1 MSDAIDDATIH
12 DLLQRA
18 RDDEGAYLADLEAL
32 VRIETPS
39 GHLPG
44 LERAASWLQDAFD
57 RVGEVTRED
66 TSAGPLLSVRC
77 AGRGARVVILA
88 HYDTVQPV
96 GSWPELWR
104 IDGDRIF
111 GPGTND
117 MKGGL
122 LFALHALRMLGAERR
137 PQVEVLLTPDEEVG
151 SAASRPRI
159 EAAAGSADAVL
170 VLEAPTNEGD
180 PKVARKGGGRYRI
193 TVHGR
198 AAHQGVE
205 PEKGVNAVVEA
216 AHQVLAL
223 ERISDPER
231 GSRLGV
237 NVIHGG
243 TVVNVVADRVE
254 VEVDARAWTLAEG
267 RRLDAALHGLEPV
280 LPGARLE
287 VAGAFARPPMEA
299 LPGTMALF
307 ERVQRIGRRLGLDL
321 AQGRV
326 GGASDGNFTAALGIA
341 TLDGLGPVGFA
352 DHTREEHILR
362 SEVPERL
369 ALLAALLAELS
380 MGSKAGRG

>member
-1 MSDAIDDATIH
+1 MIDDASIH
-12 DLLQRA
+12 DLLGRA
-18 RDDEGAYLADLEAL
+18 REVEPAYLEALEAL

-44 LERAASWLQDAFD
+44 LERAAAWMAEAFAA
-57 RVGEVTRED
+57 VGTVSREA
-66 TSAGPLLSVRC
+66 TPAGPLLSVQVP
-77 AGRGARVVILA
+77 GRGARVLMLA

-96 GSWPELWR
+96 GSWSELWR
-104 IDGDRIF
+104 LDGDRIY

-122 LFALHALRMLGAERR
+122 LFALHALKLLEPRDR
-137 PQVEVLLTPDEEVG
+137 PAVEILLTPDEEVG
-151 SAASRPRI
+151 SEASRPRI
-159 EAAAGSADAVL
+159 EAAAREADAVL

-180 PKVARKGGGRYRI
+180 PKVARKGGGRYRV

-216 AHQVLAL
+216 AHQILAL
-223 ERISDPER
+223 EAISDLEK
-231 GSRLGV
+231 GSRLGA

-254 VEVDARAWTLAEG
+254 IEVDARAWTLDEG
-267 RRLDAALHGLEPV
+267 TRLDAALHALKPV
-280 LPGARLE
+280 LAGSRLE

-299 LPGTMALF
+299 LPGNLALF
-307 ERVQRIGRRLGLDL
+307 DRVRRIGAALGEEL
-321 AQGRV
+321 APGRV
-326 GGASDGNFTAALGIA
+326 GGASDGNFTAALGVA

-362 SEVPERL
+362 SKIPGRL
-369 ALLAALLAELS
+369 ALLAGLLADL
-380 MGSKAGRG
+380 AGTERGPNSA

>member
-1 MSDAIDDATIH
+1 MTDAIDDAMLH
-12 DLLQRA
+12 ELLRRA
-18 RDDEGAYLADLEAL
+18 RDDESAYLADLEAL

-44 LERAASWLQDAFD
+44 LERAAAWLETAFGA
-57 RVGEVTRED
+57 VGTVTREE
-66 TSAGPLLSVRC
+66 TAAGPLLSVRC
-77 AGRGARVVILA
+77 EGRGPRVLMLA

-96 GSWPELWR
+96 GSWPEVWR

-122 LFALHALRMLGAERR
+122 LFALHALRLLAAEQR

-151 SAASRPRI
+151 SEASRPRI
-159 EAAAGSADAVL
+159 EAAARDAGVVL
-170 VLEAPTNEGD
+170 VLEAPTNDGD

-205 PEKGVNAVVEA
+205 PEKGINAVVEA

-231 GSRLGV
+231 GSRLGT

-254 VEVDARAWTLAEG
+254 LEVDARAWTLAEG

-287 VAGAFARPPMEA
+287 VAGTFARPPMEA

-307 ERVQRIGRRLGLDL
+307 EGLERIGRGLGLQL
-321 AQGRV
+321 AAGRV
-326 GGASDGNFTAALGIA
+326 GGASDGNFTAALGVA

-362 SEVPERL
+362 SKLAERL
-369 ALLAALLAELS
+369 ALLAALLAEL
-380 MGSKAGRG
+380 AGGETAERS

>member
-1 MSDAIDDATIH
+1 MIDHAAIDDLAT
-12 DLLQRA
+12 RA
-18 RDDEGAYLADLEAL
+18 RAREGAYLEDLEEL

-44 LERAASWLQDAFD
+44 LERAAARMAEAFAA
-57 RVGEVTRED
+57 VGTVGREA
-66 TSAGPLLSVRC
+66 TPAGPLLRVR
-77 AGRGARVVILA
+77 APGRGARVLMLA

-96 GSWPELWR
+96 GSWPEPWR
-104 IDGDRIF
+104 VDGDRIY

-122 LFALHALRMLGAERR
+122 LFALHALELLEPRDR
-137 PQVEVLLTPDEEVG
+137 PAVEVLLTPDEEVG
-151 SAASRPRI
+151 SGASRPHI
-159 EAAAGSADAVL
+159 EAAAREADAVL

-180 PKVARKGGGRYRI
+180 PKVARKGGGQYRV

-205 PEKGVNAVVEA
+205 PEKGVNAVLEA
-216 AHQVLAL
+216 AHQILAL
-223 ERISDPER
+223 EAISDLEK
-231 GSRLGV
+231 GSRLGA
-237 NVIHGG
+237 NVIRGG

-254 VEVDARAWTLAEG
+254 IQVDARAWTLDEG
-267 RRLDAALHGLEPV
+267 RRLDAALHGLKPV

-299 LPGTMALF
+299 LPGGMALF
-307 ERVQRIGRRLGLDL
+307 ERVKRIGAALGEDL
-321 AQGRV
+321 APGRV

-362 SEVPERL
+362 SKIPGRL
-369 ALLAALLAELS
+369 ALLAGLLAEL
-380 MGSKAGRG
+380 AGTERGPAGA